1 MSTARSALVKLATL
15 ARAAGAK
22 RVLAL
27 STPATWQEVS
37 ADDGPGWDAYLARLA
52 NFDFAPNRATVFS
65 AHQMGTARAGAD
77 PRTSAT
83 DPFGRVRRDDR
94 GSRRRR
100 PLRWRRVALSYSRGR
115 QPDDYRHGAR
125 RARRARR
132 QSGSAVDR
140 PALRF
145 RQFRKTND
153 IEVAFS
159 AVRRMNLNETPDA
172 FALHLMAAWT
182 AVDASMPFCR

>member
-27 STPATWQEVS
+27 STPAAWHEIS
-37 ADDGPGWDAYLARLA
+37 ADDGPGWDAYLGRLA

-94 GSRRRR
+94 GAVVEGLYVGDASLF
-100 PLRWRRVALSYSRGR
+100 PTAVGVNPMVTVMALAARVA
-115 QPDDYRHGAR
+115 
-125 RARRARR
+125 RAIN
-132 QSGSAVDR
+132 QDLG
-140 PALRF
+140 
-145 RQFRKTND
+145 
-153 IEVAFS
+153 
-159 AVRRMNLNETPDA
+159 
-172 FALHLMAAWT
+172 
-182 AVDASMPFCR
+182 